1 MTARIAAGAMFSLTL
16 GALSL
21 SAHAEPNK
29 VASGMGHDLAQ
40 VKCSSCHLIEPGQK
54 NAPDHVGGP
63 SFQTV
68 ADRPGTTEATLRKH
82 LQTTHASGIVP
93 LSMPNPNL
101 SQDELNK
108 IIHYLVSLKTAE
120 KS

>member
-1 MTARIAAGAMFSLTL
+1 MITTIVRSIMFSLTF

-21 SAHAEPNK
+21 SAHAESK
-29 VASGMGHDLAQ
+29 ISSGMGHDLAK
-40 VKCSSCHLIEPGQK
+40 VKCSGCHLIEPGQK
-54 NAPDHVGGP
+54 NPPDHVGGP

-68 ADRPGTTEATLRKH
+68 ADRPDTTEATLRQH
-82 LQTTHASGIVP
+82 LKTTHASKIIP

-108 IIHYLVSLKTAE
+108 IIDYLVSLKTAG